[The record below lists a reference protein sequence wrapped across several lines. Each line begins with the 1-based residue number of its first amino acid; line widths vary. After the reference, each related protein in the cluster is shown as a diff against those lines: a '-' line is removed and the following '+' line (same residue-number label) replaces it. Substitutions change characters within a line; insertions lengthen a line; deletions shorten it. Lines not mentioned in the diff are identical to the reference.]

1 MERSE
6 KPAMGSSRP
15 NVKIL
20 DDCDPY
26 GINIAPLNMFEEQV
40 LAVGVHNLFAL
51 VVKPQIK
58 GR

>member
-1 MERSE
+1 
-6 KPAMGSSRP
+6 MGGWRP
-15 NVKIL
+15 NAKIL

-40 LAVGVHNLFAL
+40 LAVGVHNMFAL
-51 VVKPQIK
+51 VVQPQIK